1 MNEKKRNLSIA
12 DKVDLFTKAHKVF
25 LLVTFT
31 IMLIVCM
38 SYCMFVCALYP
49 DNFSRT
55 AAGIFFIIIF
65 LSSFALPK
73 YYSIPSIIFVA
84 AIIFIGTPTL
94 EAYCIKDAKC
104 KIEVITDKQVI
115 EYRFYR
121 RHNTTYRITLN
132 GNKGHIDISK
142 TDYKRVKVGDT
153 IVMKYAINYPHIKKV
168 HIIKPTHKEIEL
180 YKVPQHLIGNDLQ
193 PKPIVEKHTK
203 AMKDSLLQQSYCQV
217 GYVYDKI
224 DDEYFRHFLRIGI
237 ADSLTIMYEFY
248 ETERLY
254 SKVYKRINVGDKVIL
269 QVSKTNPQINRVLN
283 WQPHGEEIDM
293 LFKPID
299 YADYK
304 KMIAYNDSKKYEYLD
319 KSTTIHY
326 AYVLDKYEDEY
337 VGAYLDIGIDEKYA
351 RTYVFKKY
359 SDIYESTYQALNIGD
374 AVIAELSESSLQVKR
389 IIDWRLPRNK
399 Q

>member
-1 MNEKKRNLSIA
+1 
-12 DKVDLFTKAHKVF
+12 
-25 LLVTFT
+25 
-31 IMLIVCM
+31 
-38 SYCMFVCALYP
+38 
-49 DNFSRT
+49 
-55 AAGIFFIIIF
+55 
-65 LSSFALPK
+65 
-73 YYSIPSIIFVA
+73 
-84 AIIFIGTPTL
+84 
-94 EAYCIKDAKC
+94 
-104 KIEVITDKQVI
+104 
-115 EYRFYR
+115 
-121 RHNTTYRITLN
+121 
-132 GNKGHIDISK
+132 
-142 TDYKRVKVGDT
+142 
-153 IVMKYAINYPHIKKV
+153 
-168 HIIKPTHKEIEL
+168 
-180 YKVPQHLIGNDLQ
+180 
-193 PKPIVEKHTK
+193 
-203 AMKDSLLQQSYCQV
+203 MKDSLLQQSYCQV

-359 SDIYESTYQALNIGD
+359 SDIYESTYRVLNVGD
-374 AVIAELSESSLQVKR
+374 AVVAELSESTLQVKR